1 MPSDSNGSSWVLPAI
16 LLGVLIVVLVWCS
29 CGSRSSANAVRLQ
42 KKNDGSAA
50 NFADNEPAPS
60 EPAAAKEEKDG
71 SKARREIRN
80 QVLDAYLHNNSS
92 GFARLGKKVD
102 GKADQK
108 EYYPQIHHYFRS
120 NENSYESTVQKRQK
134 KKKEEGMAGPAQAVQ
149 ESEEQ

>member
-16 LLGVLIVVLVWCS
+16 LLGVLIIVLVWCS
-29 CGSRSSANAVRLQ
+29 CGSRPSSHAVRLQ

-50 NFADNEPAPS
+50 RFTDNNAAPAEPA
-60 EPAAAKEEKDG
+60 EAKEETDG
-71 SKARREIRN
+71 TRARREIRN

-92 GFARLGKKVD
+92 GFARLGKRVP
-102 GKADQK
+102 GKNDQK

-134 KKKEEGMAGPAQAVQ
+134 KKKEEGMEGPAQAVQ